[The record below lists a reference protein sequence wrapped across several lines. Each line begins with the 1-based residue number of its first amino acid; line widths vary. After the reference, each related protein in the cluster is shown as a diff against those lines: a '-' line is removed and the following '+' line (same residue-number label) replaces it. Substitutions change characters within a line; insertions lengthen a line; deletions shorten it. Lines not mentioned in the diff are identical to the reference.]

1 MLKHFI
7 IGIPLLVV
15 LALAPLAMG
24 QTMPSGKWWKDPE
37 FIKALRLTSDDDKKL
52 DKLFVKYRRRM
63 IDLTNRVE
71 KEQFEYQNLME
82 APNLDEAAVNRQ
94 LQKLE
99 EARTELYAEKNRF
112 VVEVRKILGRDRFQ
126 KLVQLYSNS
135 Q

>member
-7 IGIPLLVV
+7 IGIPLIVV

-37 FIKALRLTSDDDKKL
+37 FIKELRLTSGDDKKL

-82 APNLDEAAVNRQ
+82 APKLDEAAVNRQ

-126 KLVQLYSNS
+126 KLVQIYSNS

>member
-7 IGIPLLVV
+7 IGIPLIVV

-37 FIKALRLTSDDDKKL
+37 FIKALNLTSGDDKKL

-63 IDLTNRVE
+63 IDLTNQVE

-126 KLVQLYSNS
+126 KLVQIYSNS

>member
-7 IGIPLLVV
+7 IGIPLIVL

-63 IDLTNRVE
+63 IDLANRVE

>member
-7 IGIPLLVV
+7 IGIPLIVI
-15 LALAPLAMG
+15 LALAPLAKS

-37 FIKALRLTSDDDKKL
+37 FIKELRLTPGDDQKL

-63 IDLTNRVE
+63 IDLTNQVE

>member
-7 IGIPLLVV
+7 IGISLVLV

-24 QTMPSGKWWKDPE
+24 QTMPSGKWWKDPAFAKE
-37 FIKALRLTSDDDKKL
+37 LGLTSKDVKKL
-52 DKLFVKYRRRM
+52 DKLFVKYRRKM

-82 APNLDEAAVNRQ
+82 AQNLDEAAVNRQ
-94 LQKLE
+94 LEKLE
-99 EARTELYAEKNRF
+99 KARTDLYAEKNHF
-112 VVEVRKILGRDRFQ
+112 VVGVRKILGRDRFQ
-126 KLVQLYSNS
+126 KLKQLYSDS

>member
-7 IGIPLLVV
+7 IGIPLIVV

-37 FIKALRLTSDDDKKL
+37 FIKALRLTSGDDKKL

-63 IDLTNRVE
+63 IDLTNQVE
-71 KEQFEYQNLME
+71 KEQFEYQYLME

>member
-7 IGIPLLVV
+7 IGIPLIVV

-63 IDLTNRVE
+63 IDLTNQVE

-82 APNLDEAAVNRQ
+82 APNLDEAAVNHQ
-94 LQKLE
+94 LKKLE

-126 KLVQLYSNS
+126 KLVQIYSNS

>member
-7 IGIPLLVV
+7 IGIPLIVV

-37 FIKALRLTSDDDKKL
+37 FIKTLRLTSGDDQKL

-63 IDLTNRVE
+63 IDLTNQVE

-94 LQKLE
+94 LKKLE

>member
-7 IGIPLLVV
+7 IGIPLIVV

-24 QTMPSGKWWKDPE
+24 QAMPSGKWWKDPE

-52 DKLFVKYRRRM
+52 YKLFVKYRRRM
-63 IDLTNRVE
+63 IDLANRVE

>member
-7 IGIPLLVV
+7 IGIPLIVV

-24 QTMPSGKWWKDPE
+24 QSMPSGKWWKDPE
-37 FIKALRLTSDDDKKL
+37 FIKALGLTSRDDKKL

-63 IDLTNRVE
+63 IDLTNQVE
-71 KEQFEYQNLME
+71 KEQFEYQYLME

-99 EARTELYAEKNRF
+99 KARTELYAEKNRF

>member
-7 IGIPLLVV
+7 IGIPLIVV

-37 FIKALRLTSDDDKKL
+37 FIKALNLTSGDDKKL

-63 IDLTNRVE
+63 IDLTNQVE

-94 LQKLE
+94 LKKLE

>member
-7 IGIPLLVV
+7 IGIPLIV
-15 LALAPLAMG
+15 LLTLAPLAMG

-37 FIKALRLTSDDDKKL
+37 FIKALRLTSSDDKKL

>member
-7 IGIPLLVV
+7 IGIPLIVV

-37 FIKALRLTSDDDKKL
+37 FIKELRLTSGDDKKL

-63 IDLTNRVE
+63 IDLANQVE

>member
-7 IGIPLLVV
+7 IGIPLIVV

-63 IDLTNRVE
+63 IDLTNQVE

-126 KLVQLYSNS
+126 KLVQIYSNS